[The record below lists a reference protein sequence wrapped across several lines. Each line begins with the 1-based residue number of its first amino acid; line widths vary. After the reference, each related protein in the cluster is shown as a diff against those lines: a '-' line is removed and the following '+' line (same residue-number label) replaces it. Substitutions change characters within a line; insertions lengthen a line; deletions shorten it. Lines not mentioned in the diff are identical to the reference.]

1 MDKIVY
7 KKEKKNDNFLFAQN
21 VRECQVHELKI
32 G

>member
-7 KKEKKNDNFLFAQN
+7 KKEKNDNFLFAQN